1 MFFAVI
7 LLKICKN
14 ELKIT
19 TGSTLY
25 NIETGEIVSV
35 VPAGTSSSLTYT
47 STKPSSFVQSQRTFG
62 GGYDVF
68 VETLGASQND
78 ILEALLEENKK
89 RYILKEKKSLSEE

>member
-1 MFFAVI
+1 MFIAVI

-25 NIETGEIVSV
+25 NIETGENVSV
-35 VPAGTSSSLTYT
+35 IPAGTSRSLTYT

-62 GGYDVF
+62 GEYDVA
-68 VETLGASQND
+68 VGE
-78 ILEALLEENKK
+78 LEMVNNNSFEAVLLDSKK
-89 RYILKEKKSLSEE
+89 RYILKEKKSISEE